1 MNLLLIMHTVMWAF
15 LVLWIHFITSVFDC
29 LTGVE
34 EHQQDPKASV
44 PDPAAVRPGARADG
58 HGLQPES
65 V

>member
-1 MNLLLIMHTVMWAF
+1 MNPFYHQL
-15 LVLWIHFITSVFDC
+15 FDC